1 MARRTSRR
9 RSNTEPPTF
18 ALPNG
23 PVEIT
28 TGTAEAIVDRD
39 DPRGVTV
46 LVNGVPSSYVHEDPS
61 VLAFEY
67 MEHMAALLDA
77 VTPGPVRA
85 VHVGAAGCTL
95 PRWIEARR
103 PGSRQVAIDPDP
115 TLLELVRTWFDLP
128 RSPVLR
134 LRAEDGRAA
143 LATSAPASADVV
155 IRDAFAGDTTPA
167 HLTTTGWADDVCRV
181 LRPGGLYLANI
192 ADRAPLRLARAEVAT
207 LLADLATAPD
217 AAPEPARWAS
227 VALVAE
233 PAVLKG
239 RRYGNL
245 VLAAVRAGAPGPDL
259 GGPHVERSLRRL
271 AVPASLVDGEALT
284 RFAAGAAPREDSA
297 RGAAPGADEPAAS
310 EPALAEPHVEEPGDI

>member
-18 ALPNG
+18 ELPTG
-23 PVEIT
+23 PVAVA
-28 TGTAEAIVDRD
+28 TGTVELVVDRD

-46 LVNGVPSSYVHEDPS
+46 HVNGVPSSYVHEDPT

-67 MEHMAALLDA
+67 MEHMGALLDA
-77 VTPGPVRA
+77 VAPGPLRA
-85 VHVGAAGCTL
+85 LHVGAAGCSL
-95 PRWIEARR
+95 PRWVEARR

-115 TLLELVRTWFDLP
+115 TLLELVRGWFDLP

-143 LATSAPASADVV
+143 LASSAPASADVV
-155 IRDAFAGDTTPA
+155 VRDAFAGDTTPA
-167 HLTTTGWADDVCRV
+167 HLTTRGWTDEVLRV
-181 LRPGGLYLANI
+181 LRPGGLYLANV
-192 ADRAPLRLARAEVAT
+192 ADRAPLRLVRGEVAT
-207 LLADLATAPD
+207 LLAHLTATAD
-217 AAPEPARWAS
+217 DEAPRWSS
-227 VALVAE
+227 VVLVAE

-259 GGPHVERSLRRL
+259 TGQQVERDLRRL
-271 AVPASLVDGEALT
+271 AVPATLVTGAALE
-284 RFAAGAAPREDSA
+284 RFAAGAAPFEDPA
-297 RGAAPGADEPAAS
+297 AAAAPAGHDDAGSP
-310 EPALAEPHVEEPGDI
+310 PGGTAPDTPGTP